1 MYSLKNAI
9 EDIVVE
15 EAIRQLT
22 ARPELEAIAHTEATG
37 DRSSLLSQV
46 AVRALNQLPPQYA
59 TSDRGWALLRR
70 KASLEMARE
79 IAEAVHQALQAEW
92 ADQTQDPAGSPNLP
106 QQAEFDNPARVLAQ
120 IQELLGDPTL
130 PWREVASAV
139 ERHLDNIRYGGA
151 ATPAAVTAS
160 PVRFLPPTPWKEQKW
175 RWEGATDA
183 GVGVLAQAEASTEA
197 FASYML
203 PAACFFTNALERPVA
218 GVIQKQLQHLAPDLV
233 KNIRLED
240 MMAYTLNRLPPKYV
254 ASAAQLAQARQ
265 EIAQQMSTDIW
276 LLATEA
282 ILKMH
287 KAPRRLVRP
296 LPLAQFEAEREQAIA
311 DLRLV
316 LQRDDIDWRNAVL
329 RVQEAIEAAK
339 LEGSDWRQRWQMLG
353 HIYKELQLEPGDA
366 ELSLYPV
373 ERGEVLVIQTPSR
386 HVFGKLADRP
396 REVALSALRFFPDL
410 TAIELSS
417 PLLGF
422 RLSYSR
428 EEMVGDG
435 VFAQLGW

>member
-22 ARPELEAIAHTEATG
+22 AWPGLEAIAHTETTD
-37 DRSSLLSQV
+37 DRGNLLSRV

-59 TSDRGWALLRR
+59 TSDRGWSLLRR
-70 KASLEMARE
+70 KASHEMSRE
-79 IAEAVHQALQAEW
+79 IAEAVRQALQAEW
-92 ADQTQDPAGSPNLP
+92 ADQTPTTERPPNLTQP
-106 QQAEFDNPARVLAQ
+106 GEFDNPARVLAQ
-120 IQELLGDPTL
+120 MQELLGDSTL
-130 PWREVASAV
+130 QWRDVASAV
-139 ERHLDNIRYGGA
+139 ERHLDNIRYGGLD
-151 ATPAAVTAS
+151 TPAPVTAS

-175 RWEGATDA
+175 RWESSEDPNLSA
-183 GVGVLAQAEASTEA
+183 GINAAASAEA

-203 PAACFFTNALERPVA
+203 PAACFFTNALEQPVA
-218 GVIQKQLQHLAPDLV
+218 TVIQKQLQHLAPDLV
-233 KNIRLED
+233 KNVRLED
-240 MMAYTLNRLPPKYV
+240 MVAYTLNRLPPKYV
-254 ASAAQLAQARQ
+254 ASADQLHQVRQ
-265 EIAQQMSTDIW
+265 EITQQMSTDIW

-296 LPLAQFEAEREQAIA
+296 LPLAQFEVERERAIA

-316 LQRDDIDWRNAVL
+316 LQRDDIDWRNAVV

-353 HIYKELQLEPGDA
+353 HIYKELQLAPGDA

-373 ERGEVLVIQTPSR
+373 EGGEVLVIQTHSR
-386 HVFGKLADRP
+386 HVFGKLADGP
-396 REVALSALRFFPDL
+396 RDIALSALRFFPDL

-428 EEMVGDG
+428 EEMVSDG
-435 VFAQLGW
+435 VFTTLGW

>member
-1 MYSLKNAI
+1 MYSLKNAL

-22 ARPELEAIAHTEATG
+22 AWPGLTAIADAEATG
-37 DRSSLLSQV
+37 ERGNLLSRV

-59 TSDRGWALLRR
+59 TSDRGWSLLRR
-70 KASLEMARE
+70 KASREMSRE
-79 IAEAVHQALQAEW
+79 IAEAVRQALQAEW
-92 ADQTQDPAGSPNLP
+92 SNQPRVAEPLPNLSP
-106 QQAEFDNPARVLAQ
+106 EEFDSPARVLAQ
-120 IQELLGDPTL
+120 MQALLGEPTL
-130 PWREVASAV
+130 QWRDVASAV

-151 ATPAAVTAS
+151 ESPAGGTTS
-160 PVRFLPPTPWKEQKW
+160 PVRFLPPTPWKEQTW
-175 RWEGATDA
+175 RWEQPEDSGLSTSPATSA
-183 GVGVLAQAEASTEA
+183 EA

-218 GVIQKQLQHLAPDLV
+218 TVIQKQLQHLAPDLV

-240 MMAYTLNRLPPKYV
+240 MVAYTLNRLPPKYV
-254 ASAAQLAQARQ
+254 ASAAELQQARQ
-265 EIAQQMSTDIW
+265 EITQQMGTDIW

-296 LPLAQFEAEREQAIA
+296 LPLAQFDAEREQAIA

-329 RVQEAIEAAK
+329 RVQEAIAAAK

-353 HIYKELQLEPGDA
+353 HIYKELRLEPGDA

-373 ERGEVLVIQTPSR
+373 ERGEVLVIQTHSR
-386 HVFGKLADRP
+386 HIFGRLADGP
-396 REVALSALRFFPDL
+396 RDVALSALRFFPDL

-428 EEMVGDG
+428 EEMHSDG